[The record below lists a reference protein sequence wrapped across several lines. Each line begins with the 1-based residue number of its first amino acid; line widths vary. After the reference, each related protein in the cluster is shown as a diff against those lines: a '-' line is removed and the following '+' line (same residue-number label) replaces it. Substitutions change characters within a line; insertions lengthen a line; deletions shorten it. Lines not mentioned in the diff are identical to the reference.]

1 MDGYEL
7 ATRMRQ
13 CADPPLRLIALTG
26 YGEDE
31 ALERTHRAGFDAHL
45 IKPVELDKLIEVIAR
60 LDVVE
65 R

>member
-1 MDGYEL
+1 
-7 ATRMRQ
+7 MRQ